1 MAIKL
6 KDDVRKKLI
15 ATIQSYCE
23 ENMNESIGDLKAGFL
38 LEFMLK
44 EIGPAVYNKAI
55 ADAQAYF
62 QERVTDLDG
71 CCYEPEVGQR
81 ITRRKTDD

>member
-1 MAIKL
+1 MAIELKEDVRKRLIAAIKL
-6 KDDVRKKLI
+6 YFD
-15 ATIQSYCE
+15 
-23 ENMNESIGDLKAGFL
+23 ENMDEPIGDLKAGFL

-55 ADAQAYF
+55 GDAQAYF

-71 CCYEPEVGQR
+71 CCYEPEVDQH

>member
-15 ATIQSYCE
+15 AAIQSYCE
-23 ENMNESIGDLKAGFL
+23 ENMDESIGDLKAGSL

-55 ADAQAYF
+55 SDAQAYF

-71 CCYEPEVGQR
+71 CCYEPE
-81 ITRRKTDD
+81 

>member
-1 MAIKL
+1 MAIEL
-6 KDDVRKKLI
+6 KDEVRKKLI
-15 ATIQSYCE
+15 AAIQSYFE
-23 ENMNESIGDLKAGFL
+23 ENIDEPIGDLKAGFL

-62 QERVTDLDG
+62 QERITDLDG
-71 CCYEPEVGQR
+71 CCYEPE
-81 ITRRKTDD
+81 